1 MFDSVRV
8 RLTLWYTVVLALVLV
23 ALSLITYF
31 IFWRSTVQRTDASLV
46 ELSDAFLTTLNAEV
60 DDQTGPD
67 GLKNAAQVAITE
79 HRFRDHVF
87 AIFDSSGNLVVSS
100 QDVPSGN
107 SAIDSSPAGLLSS
120 VSFRRF
126 LDASARADRA
136 FGEVKGTKSGYRGFA
151 RQFSSGGQ
159 SYTLVILQSLHAQ
172 QEMLEEV
179 TSTFAWMIPIAIL
192 LASGGGYFLARKSL
206 APVVAMSSQ
215 AGRIGA
221 ANLHERLAVQNE
233 KDELGHLAGSF
244 NSLLDRLSQS
254 FERQQRFMADA
265 SHELRTPVAILRGE
279 SEVALSQQAR
289 SAEDY
294 RESLGV
300 LHQEAARLTHIVEDL
315 FTLTRADAGQY
326 PLQPRDFYLD
336 ELAAECV
343 HSART
348 LALAK
353 KIALNIDEAAESP
366 IQADESLLR
375 RMILNLL
382 DNAIKYTP
390 EGGRVTVSCRRVGK
404 DYALSITDTGGGIP
418 AELQPRIF
426 ERFFRADKARSR
438 AENDGGGAGLGLSIS
453 RWIAEAHHG
462 RLELTR
468 SDPTGSSFTA
478 YFPATAFT
486 PASSG

>member
-1 MFDSVRV
+1 MLDSVRV
-8 RLTLWYTVVLALVLV
+8 RLTLWYTAVLTLVLI
-23 ALSLITYF
+23 ALSTITYF
-31 IFWRSTVQRTDASLV
+31 IFWRSTLQRTDVNLA
-46 ELSDAFLTTLNAEV
+46 ELSEAFLTTLDAETK
-60 DDQTGPD
+60 DQSGPD
-67 GLKNAAQVAITE
+67 SLRLAGQVAITE

-87 AIFDSSGNLVVSS
+87 AIFDEAGNIVVSS
-100 QDVPSGN
+100 QDVPPA
-107 SAIDSSPAGLLSS
+107 SATVPLSSP
-120 VSFRRF
+120 SFQRF
-126 LDASARADRA
+126 LDASTRTDRL
-136 FGEVKGTKSGYRGFA
+136 FGKVNGGRHGYRGFA
-151 RQFSSGGQ
+151 RHFSALGKT
-159 SYTLVILQSLHAQ
+159 YTLVILQSLHAQ

-179 TSTFAWMIPIAIL
+179 TATFAWVIPIAIV
-192 LASGGGYFLARKSL
+192 LASVGGYFLARKSL

-221 ANLHERLAVQNE
+221 ANLHERLVVQNDR
-233 KDELGHLAGSF
+233 DELGHLAQSF
-244 NSLLDRLSQS
+244 NSLLDRLNQS
-254 FERQQRFMADA
+254 FERQRRFMADA

-279 SEVALSQQAR
+279 AEVALSQQTR
-289 SAEDY
+289 SLEEY

-300 LHQEAARLTHIVEDL
+300 LHQEAERLTHIVEDL

-336 ELAAECV
+336 ELIVECV

-353 KIALNIDEAAESP
+353 KICLNLEEASESP
-366 IQADESLLR
+366 IHADESLLR
-375 RMILNLL
+375 RMVLNLL

-390 EGGRVTVSCRRVGK
+390 QVGRVTLTCRREGK
-404 DYALSITDTGGGIP
+404 EYAVSITDTGGGIP
-418 AELQPRIF
+418 ADLQPRIF

-468 SDPTGSSFTA
+468 SDSAGSTFTA
-478 YFPATAFT
+478 YLPAEAA
-486 PASSG
+486 PSGTDS

>member
-1 MFDSVRV
+1 MLDSVRV
-8 RLTLWYTVVLALVLV
+8 RLTLWYTAVLTLVLIV
-23 ALSLITYF
+23 LSLITYF
-31 IFWRSTVQRTDASLV
+31 IFWRSTLQRTDVNLS
-46 ELSDAFLTTLNAEV
+46 ELSEAFLTTLDAEV
-60 DDQTGPD
+60 KDQSGPD
-67 GLKNAAQVAITE
+67 SLRLAAQVAITE

-87 AIFDSSGNLVVSS
+87 AIIDATGKVVVSS
-100 QDVPSGN
+100 EDVPPAAQATN
-107 SAIDSSPAGLLSS
+107 SSAAGLLSS
-120 VSFRRF
+120 RSFQHF
-126 LDASARADRA
+126 LDSSSRSERL
-136 FGEVKGTKSGYRGFA
+136 FGKVKGGEDGYRVFA
-151 RQFSSGGQ
+151 RHFSSTGKT
-159 SYTLVILQSLHAQ
+159 YILVILQSLHPQ
-172 QEMLEEV
+172 EEMLEEV
-179 TSTFAWMIPIAIL
+179 TSTFAWVIPIAIL

-221 ANLHERLAVQNE
+221 TNLHERLAVQNE
-233 KDELGHLAGSF
+233 KDELGHLARSF

-289 SAEDY
+289 SAEEY

-336 ELAAECV
+336 ELTSECV

-348 LALAK
+348 LAFAK
-353 KIALNIDEAAESP
+353 KISLNFEGAVESL
-366 IQADESLLR
+366 IHADESLLR

-390 EGGRVTVSCRRVGK
+390 ESGRVTLACRRAGEE
-404 DYALSITDTGGGIP
+404 YALSITDTGGGIP
-418 AELQPRIF
+418 ADLQPRIF

-468 SDPTGSSFTA
+468 SDGTGSTFTA
-478 YFPATAFT
+478 YLPAMPATS
-486 PASSG
+486 ASSS

>member
-1 MFDSVRV
+1 MLDSVRV
-8 RLTLWYTVVLALVLV
+8 RLTLWYTAVLTLVLIVLA
-23 ALSLITYF
+23 LITYF
-31 IFWRSTVQRTDASLV
+31 IFWRSTLQRTDVSLS
-46 ELSDAFLTTLNAEV
+46 ELSEAFLTTLDAEV
-60 DDQTGPD
+60 KDQSGPD
-67 GLKNAAQVAITE
+67 SVKLAGDVAINE
-79 HRFRDHVF
+79 HRFRDHIFAVF
-87 AIFDSSGNLVVSS
+87 DDAGNIVVTS
-100 QDVPSGN
+100 QDAAPSARSIG
-107 SAIDSSPAGLLSS
+107 SSVGGPLSSP
-120 VSFRRF
+120 SFQRF
-126 LDASARADRA
+126 LDASSRADRL
-136 FGEVKGTKSGYRGFA
+136 FGKVKGGKSGYRAFA
-151 RQFSSGGQ
+151 RRFSSSGKP
-159 SYTLVILQSLHAQ
+159 YTLVILQSLHVQ

-179 TSTFAWMIPIAIL
+179 TATFAWVIPIAIV
-192 LASGGGYFLARKSL
+192 LASVGGYFLARKSL

-221 ANLHERLAVQNE
+221 ANLHERLAVQN
-233 KDELGHLAGSF
+233 KRDELGHLAQSF
-244 NSLLDRLSQS
+244 NNLLDRLSQS
-254 FERQQRFMADA
+254 FENQQRFMADA

-279 SEVALSQQAR
+279 TEVALSQQVR
-289 SAEDY
+289 SLEEY
-294 RESLGV
+294 RESLDV

-336 ELAAECV
+336 ELVGECV

-353 KIALNIDEAAESP
+353 KISLHLDELAESP
-366 IQADESLLR
+366 IHADESLLR

-390 EGGRVTVSCRRVGK
+390 EGGRVSVTCDRAGDEYVVSVK
-404 DYALSITDTGGGIP
+404 DTGDGIP

-468 SDPTGSSFTA
+468 SDSAGSTFTA
-478 YFPATAFT
+478 YLPTGPSPSAT
-486 PASSG
+486 GG